1 MNRVSCLKCISVV
14 LGFSLTFANQLPV
27 FCHEVGDEEQ
37 AYMQSLQ
44 DRFLS
49 RFFPPR
55 GGWAFSNGIVE
66 ATLQKDGNLENVK
79 IIQHLTDKGRTSR
92 TADQAL
98 QGALLKANPVPLPPQ
113 EIVCPVRLTVKFLV
127 ISKKHGG
134 YRCKIEYPVAN
145 CKWE

>member
-1 MNRVSCLKCISVV
+1 MNRVSCFKWILVV
-14 LGFSLTFANQLPV
+14 LVFSLTFANQLPV
-27 FCHEVGDEEQ
+27 FCHGNGHEEQ

-66 ATLQKDGNLENVK
+66 ATLEKDGNLEKIK

-92 TADQAL
+92 SADRTLRFAL
-98 QGALLKANPVPLPPQ
+98 VNAAPVPSPPP

-127 ISKKHGG
+127 ISKEHGG
-134 YRCKIEYPVAN
+134 YKGKIEYQTAKN
-145 CKWE
+145 K